1 MPETEAN
8 QRAPVQ
14 GEVVKILRSVNR
26 RDFSI
31 EPAGYFNV
39 LRPSTRFTPAHPPGD
54 FRYLPDQSKGTTQAY
69 ENSTTA
75 PPFQL
80 IPLPDQ
86 NVQGYHR
93 LLRPAL
99 IVLAATALTLSL
111 VWWSAG
117 CPIHVTFWLPPQ

>member
-1 MPETEAN
+1 M
-8 QRAPVQ
+8 
-14 GEVVKILRSVNR
+14 KILRSVNR

-39 LRPSTRFTPAHPPGD
+39 LRPSKRFTPAHPPGQ
-54 FRYLPDQSKGTTQAY
+54 FSYLPDQSKGTTFPPLY
-69 ENSTTA
+69 ENPTA
-75 PPFQL
+75 PQFGL

-86 NVQGYHR
+86 NVQGYRR

-99 IVLAATALTLSL
+99 VVLAAVALTLFL

-117 CPIHVTFWLPPQ
+117 CPLHVTFWLPKQ